1 MLLGAV
7 LAFYYSQA
15 TGFSLLDFDIG
26 LFIIGFLVA
35 GPLLW
40 GGLYA
45 LNDYTDWQK
54 DKLHAVKRKRPI
66 PSGQVKPNLALAWAG
81 LLIVLSFTVALTLN
95 NFLFTISLLLMLINQ
110 LLYTLPP
117 IHLKKKPVLDLISG
131 SLINPLFRF
140 YAGWALFLPVMNAPL
155 LVILFILGFQFG
167 GYTLYRLSGKKL
179 EQSLD
184 YKSSIVVFGEKNMKL
199 IAYAGM
205 IIGGVSY
212 IAATLIGVLPFRFI
226 WLSVLSFLFIPLYL
240 NALKDPQGMDI
251 EKMHRLVYLHYI
263 GFMIG
268 FILLFLI

>member
-1 MLLGAV
+1 MSIYETLFGLGRLIRPLEWSKTLGNMLLGAV

-167 GYTLYRLSGKKL
+167 GY
-179 EQSLD
+179 
-184 YKSSIVVFGEKNMKL
+184 
-199 IAYAGM
+199 
-205 IIGGVSY
+205 
-212 IAATLIGVLPFRFI
+212 
-226 WLSVLSFLFIPLYL
+226 
-240 NALKDPQGMDI
+240 
-251 EKMHRLVYLHYI
+251 
-263 GFMIG
+263 
-268 FILLFLI
+268 